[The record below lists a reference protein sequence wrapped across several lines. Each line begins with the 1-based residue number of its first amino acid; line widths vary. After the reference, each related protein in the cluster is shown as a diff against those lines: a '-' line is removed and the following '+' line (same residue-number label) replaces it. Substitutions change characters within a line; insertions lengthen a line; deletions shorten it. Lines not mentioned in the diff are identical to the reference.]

1 MSWIWRAFI
10 AALLV
15 GGPALLSPIASTS
28 TAAALHFSGAE
39 ARGPGLKADDPEDLC
54 GSSNPRKQKK
64 CSYNGWD
71 NDNWDDND
79 NEGDGTTAGVVPAP
93 ELISVTDGLYVTL
106 WRSTDTPVHN
116 DPLILAVRGE
126 GAPIAR
132 VSWFATGPTAENVYG
147 DDLAHLG
154 ELVYECNGSQ
164 PCAWSWT
171 VMPRHTGYYSVH
183 ARVQDT
189 AGRLTEVV
197 WQFTAQ

>member
-1 MSWIWRAFI
+1 MGWIWRAII

-15 GGPALLSPIASTS
+15 GGPAFLLPVAVTSAASS
-28 TAAALHFSGAE
+28 VRDAVSE
-39 ARGPGLKADDPEDLC
+39 VRGPANADDPEDLC
-54 GSSNPRKQKK
+54 GSANPRKQKK
-64 CSYNGWD
+64 CKYNGWD
-71 NDNWDDND
+71 NDNWNGNDND
-79 NEGDGTTAGVVPAP
+79 DAQVAAP
-93 ELISVTDGLYVTL
+93 DLASSVDGLRVTL
-106 WRSTDTPVHN
+106 WRSTETPVRN
-116 DPLILAVRGE
+116 APLMLAVRGE

-132 VSWFATGPTAENVYG
+132 VSWTATGPTAENIYG

-154 ELVYECNGSQ
+154 ELWYDCAGVQ

-189 AGRLTEVV
+189 AGRQTEVV